1 MEGRIIM
8 ATSLNQQL
16 WASADILRGKMDAS
30 EYKNYLLGLIFYK
43 YLSDKQLREVYE
55 QENGKTDT
63 FPERSTLYAGFMEWY
78 EEDKDDL
85 IENIQPRQGY
95 FIQPD
100 RLFYHYRIKADNY
113 EFNLTDLQA
122 GFNELERQ
130 GEEFSGL
137 FADIDLN
144 STKLGSNAQQRNVT
158 ITEVLRALDEI
169 DLFEHNG
176 DVIGDAYEYLIGMF
190 AAGAGKKAGEFY
202 TPQAVSRIMSEITSI
217 GQESRVPF
225 HIYDP
230 AMGSGSLMLN
240 IRRYLIHP
248 NQVHYHGQELN
259 TTTFNLARMNLI
271 LHGVDKERMN
281 LNNGDTLDADWPS
294 EEPYQFDSVVMNPPY
309 SAKWSAA
316 DKFLSDPRFER
327 FGKLAPKSKA
337 DFAFLLHGFYHL
349 KESGTMGIVLPHGV
363 LFRGG
368 AEGTIRQALLEVGA
382 IDAVIGLP
390 ANIFFGT
397 SIPTTVIILK
407 KNRSR
412 RDVLF
417 IDASQ
422 DFEKQKNQNVL
433 LDEHIDKIVSTY
445 KKREDIERYAH
456 VASFDEIQEND
467 FNLNIPRYVD
477 TFEEEEPVDL
487 VEVNTNLLKINE
499 ELVQQ
504 EQTLLSLIDDF
515 SESKENQAL
524 IESMRLLL
532 RGGHDE

>member
-1 MEGRIIM
+1 M

-85 IENIQPRQGY
+85 IENIQPRLGY

-113 EFNLTDLQA
+113 EFTLTDLQA

-130 GEEFSGL
+130 GEQFSGL

-217 GQESRVPF
+217 GQESRAPF

-248 NQVHYHGQELN
+248 NQVHYHGPVSYTHL
-259 TTTFNLARMNLI
+259 
-271 LHGVDKERMN
+271 
-281 LNNGDTLDADWPS
+281 TLPT
-294 EEPYQFDSVVMNPPY
+294 
-309 SAKWSAA
+309 
-316 DKFLSDPRFER
+316 
-327 FGKLAPKSKA
+327 KA
-337 DFAFLLHGFYHL
+337 
-349 KESGTMGIVLPHGV
+349 
-363 LFRGG
+363 
-368 AEGTIRQALLEVGA
+368 
-382 IDAVIGLP
+382 
-390 ANIFFGT
+390 
-397 SIPTTVIILK
+397 
-407 KNRSR
+407 
-412 RDVLF
+412 
-417 IDASQ
+417 
-422 DFEKQKNQNVL
+422 
-433 LDEHIDKIVSTY
+433 
-445 KKREDIERYAH
+445 
-456 VASFDEIQEND
+456 
-467 FNLNIPRYVD
+467 
-477 TFEEEEPVDL
+477 
-487 VEVNTNLLKINE
+487 
-499 ELVQQ
+499 
-504 EQTLLSLIDDF
+504 
-515 SESKENQAL
+515 
-524 IESMRLLL
+524 
-532 RGGHDE
+532 

>member
-1 MEGRIIM
+1 M
-8 ATSLNQQL
+8 ATGLKQQL

-43 YLSDKQLREVYE
+43 YLSDAQLREVYE

-63 FPERSTLYAGFMEWY
+63 FPERSTQYAGFMEWY

-85 IENIQPRQGY
+85 IENIQPKQGY

-100 RLFYHYRIKADNY
+100 QLFYHYRIKADNY

-190 AAGAGKKAGEFY
+190 AEGAGKKAGEFY

-217 GQESRVPF
+217 GQESRAPF

-240 IRRYLIHP
+240 IRRYLINP

-259 TTTFNLARMNLI
+259 
-271 LHGVDKERMN
+271 
-281 LNNGDTLDADWPS
+281 
-294 EEPYQFDSVVMNPPY
+294 
-309 SAKWSAA
+309 
-316 DKFLSDPRFER
+316 
-327 FGKLAPKSKA
+327 
-337 DFAFLLHGFYHL
+337 
-349 KESGTMGIVLPHGV
+349 
-363 LFRGG
+363 
-368 AEGTIRQALLEVGA
+368 
-382 IDAVIGLP
+382 
-390 ANIFFGT
+390 
-397 SIPTTVIILK
+397 
-407 KNRSR
+407 
-412 RDVLF
+412 
-417 IDASQ
+417 
-422 DFEKQKNQNVL
+422 
-433 LDEHIDKIVSTY
+433 
-445 KKREDIERYAH
+445 
-456 VASFDEIQEND
+456 
-467 FNLNIPRYVD
+467 
-477 TFEEEEPVDL
+477 
-487 VEVNTNLLKINE
+487 
-499 ELVQQ
+499 
-504 EQTLLSLIDDF
+504 
-515 SESKENQAL
+515 
-524 IESMRLLL
+524 
-532 RGGHDE
+532 